1 MAEAIVQLPLDGVGK
16 KIRAIE
22 LVVGAHTVYMEGNVP
37 YDEAGVGLWSALGAG
52 SVALETVFG
61 GGAPVTVLN
70 PLFVD
75 AIDRAA
81 RLVGIVYGNQDQ
93 LQQNAGTLEL
103 ITEDTGLHTNPRRYE
118 KDNGFYSEVVTRAG
132 GVATALWTTT
142 TTPDR
147 TAGLDTTIYTLEIE
161 NSTGAAVTA
170 WLEIGGA
177 AITVPFHISDNDSVT
192 IDYVGGFNTG
202 DADVNCNASVN
213 DVVFSI
219 KGTEV

>member
-1 MAEAIVQLPLDGVGK
+1 MAEAVVQLPPDSTGK

-22 LVVGAHTVYMEGNVP
+22 LVVGAHTVYMEGSVP
-37 YDEAGVGLWSALGAG
+37 YDEDGNGLWAVGGDGYDALLATIG
-52 SVALETVFG
+52 LEG
-61 GGAPVTVLN
+61 
-70 PLFVD
+70 
-75 AIDRAA
+75 
-81 RLVGIVYGNQDQ
+81 
-93 LQQNAGTLEL
+93 E
-103 ITEDTGLHTNPRRYE
+103 HTNPRHYE

-177 AITVPFHISDNDSVT
+177 AITVPFHINDNDSVT

-213 DVVFSI
+213 EVVFSI